1 MSVEVLIETLPTGGY
16 SATLLGW
23 PDTSAEGAT
32 EEEAL
37 IRLRQLARDRLQHGK
52 VVTLD
57 LATDTPPN
65 PWLDFAARFRDNPL
79 LDDLDEAIAADRREL
94 NAATQP

>member
-16 SATLLGW
+16 RATLLGW

-37 IRLRQLARDRLQHGK
+37 TRLRQFARDRPQHGK

-57 LATDTPPN
+57 LATNTPPN
-65 PWLDFAARFRDNPL
+65 PWLTFAARFRDTPL
-79 LDDLDEAIAADRREL
+79 LDELDDAIAAYRREL
-94 NAATQP
+94 DAAPHH